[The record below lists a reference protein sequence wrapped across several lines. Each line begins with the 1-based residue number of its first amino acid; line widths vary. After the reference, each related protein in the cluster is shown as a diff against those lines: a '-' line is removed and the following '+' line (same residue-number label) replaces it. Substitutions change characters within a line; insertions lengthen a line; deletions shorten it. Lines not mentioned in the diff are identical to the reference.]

1 MRERAE
7 SFEEVMV
14 MVTIRNVGGVALF
27 LAGSTWL
34 WLSPAFATKGVT
46 TSGLLWS
53 ITRVMFLLTIA
64 GFLVATV
71 GLFTRQSWWENVAI
85 GSATVG
91 LLALIPYW
99 IAGVRGGETTGT
111 VAWNATVHVVMV
123 AGIFMFL
130 LVPQIE
136 GWVQRHVMSG

>member
-1 MRERAE
+1 M
-7 SFEEVMV
+7 F
-14 MVTIRNVGGVALF
+14 TIRNMGGVALF

-34 WLSPAFATKGVT
+34 WLTPVFATKGVA

-53 ITRVMFLLTIA
+53 TTRVLSLLTIA
-64 GFLVATV
+64 GFCVATV
-71 GLFTRQSWWENVAI
+71 GLFARQSWWENAAV
-85 GSATVG
+85 GSAVVG

-123 AGIFMFL
+123 AGIFAFL
-130 LVPQIE
+130 LVPQLE